1 MASPHR
7 VGGGQIFLSIYAA
20 LILKTETPVPGS
32 VESVIIDLLLSSS
45 SLGVIGI
52 TIATLG
58 MCVKSKMPMLHK
70 VGTKVGCCKAEQGD
84 DAKDEEKVPAD
95 AILPTN
101 GAASGQ
107 GAEAKQAEAKQ
118 GNPLASS
125 SDAVKIEVR

>member
-32 VESVIIDLLLSSS
+32 VESVVIDLLLSSS
-45 SLGVIGI
+45 SLGVIGV

-84 DAKDEEKVPAD
+84 DAKDEQKVPAN
-95 AILPTN
+95 AILPIN
-101 GAASGQ
+101 GAASQ
-107 GAEAKQAEAKQ
+107 KIHPQT
-118 GNPLASS
+118 S